1 MAEVSYTDEE
11 IESGFRS
18 NMGKMNRK
26 IPGQSL
32 TNDPKQPYPFEQ
44 APQYT
49 TLADALDYYFA
60 TLTQEGTYENLMVMI
75 SNGVP
80 IMDIVQITLH
90 QGFQE
95 GLFNPDLMMLLIEPM
110 AYMIAAM
117 CEKEGIEFEIM
128 TDEQEEEDTEE
139 QRMPMVRQA
148 ARQVTNLDKPD
159 VLPEQIQ
166 ERVSL
171 LAPQG
176 EQ

>member
-1 MAEVSYTDEE
+1 
-11 IESGFRS
+11 
-18 NMGKMNRK
+18 
-26 IPGQSL
+26 
-32 TNDPKQPYPFEQ
+32 
-44 APQYT
+44 
-49 TLADALDYYFA
+49 
-60 TLTQEGTYENLMVMI
+60 
-75 SNGVP
+75 
-80 IMDIVQITLH
+80 
-90 QGFQE
+90 
-95 GLFNPDLMMLLIEPM
+95 MMLLIEPM

-117 CEKEGIEFEIM
+117 CEKEGIELEIM
-128 TDEQEEEDTEE
+128 TDEQEEDTEE